1 MKIRFLICS
10 LLFMTL
16 ISCDSKDVV
25 VETDLSTLDKQQQL
39 WESKGIDSY
48 SFTQRISCFC
58 PQEYTQPKEVVVR
71 DGLVVSVA
79 GATYDADLDQ
89 SILTVDARFDYIR
102 KSLERNP
109 EASRVTY
116 DPIHG
121 FPTNFYFDFSFMIAD
136 EEIGYTFTD
145 FRSQEIE

>member
-58 PQEYTQPKEVVVR
+58 TQEYTQPKEVVVQS
-71 DGLVVSVA
+71 GVIVSVA
-79 GATYDADLDQ
+79 GVTYDADIHQ

-109 EASRVTY
+109 EASTVAY

>member
-1 MKIRFLICS
+1 MKIRPLILS
-10 LLFMTL
+10 LLFVNF
-16 ISCDSKDVV
+16 ISCDSKDIV

-58 PQEYTQPKEVVVR
+58 TQEYTQPKEVVVQS
-71 DGLVVSVA
+71 GVIVSVA
-79 GATYDADLDQ
+79 GVTYDADIHQ

-102 KSLERNP
+102 KSLERDP
-109 EASRVTY
+109 EAFSVEY
-116 DPIHG
+116 DSTSG
-121 FPTNFYFDFSFMIAD
+121 FPTSFYFDFSFMIAD

-145 FRSQEIE
+145 FTLQGT

>member
-58 PQEYTQPKEVVVR
+58 TQEYTQPKEVVVR

-89 SILTVDARFDYIR
+89 SILTVDARY
-102 KSLERNP
+102 
-109 EASRVTY
+109 
-116 DPIHG
+116 
-121 FPTNFYFDFSFMIAD
+121 
-136 EEIGYTFTD
+136 
-145 FRSQEIE
+145 

>member
-58 PQEYTQPKEVVVR
+58 TQEYTQPKEVVVR

-89 SILTVDARFDYIR
+89 SILTVDARIDYIR

>member
-25 VETDLSTLDKQQQL
+25 VETDLSTLDKQLQL

-58 PQEYTQPKEVVVR
+58 TQEYTQPKEVVVR
-71 DGLVVSVA
+71 DGVIVSVA
-79 GATYDADLDQ
+79 GVAYDAELQQ
-89 SILTVDARFDYIR
+89 SILTVAARFDYIR
-102 KSLERNP
+102 KSLAREP
-109 EASRVTY
+109 EMFSLEY
-116 DPIHG
+116 DAVYG
-121 FPTNFYFDFSFMIAD
+121 FPSRFYFDFSFMIAD
-136 EEIGYTFTD
+136 EEVDYTFTD
-145 FRSQEIE
+145 FTSQK

>member
-58 PQEYTQPKEVVVR
+58 TQEYTQPKEVVVR
-71 DGLVVSVA
+71 DGLVVLVA

-89 SILTVDARFDYIR
+89 SILTVDARIDYIR

-109 EASRVTY
+109 EAS
-116 DPIHG
+116 
-121 FPTNFYFDFSFMIAD
+121 
-136 EEIGYTFTD
+136 GYL
-145 FRSQEIE
+145 

>member
-48 SFTQRISCFC
+48 SFTQRISCF
-58 PQEYTQPKEVVVR
+58 PPKN
-71 DGLVVSVA
+71 
-79 GATYDADLDQ
+79 
-89 SILTVDARFDYIR
+89 IR
-102 KSLERNP
+102 SPKK
-109 EASRVTY
+109 
-116 DPIHG
+116 
-121 FPTNFYFDFSFMIAD
+121 
-136 EEIGYTFTD
+136 
-145 FRSQEIE
+145 

>member
-25 VETDLSTLDKQQQL
+25 VETDLSTLDKQLQL

-58 PQEYTQPKEVVVR
+58 TQEYTQPKEVVVR
-71 DGLVVSVA
+71 DGVIVSVSGVA
-79 GATYDADLDQ
+79 YDSELQQ
-89 SILTVDARFDYIR
+89 SFLTVAARFDYIR
-102 KSLERNP
+102 KSLAREP
-109 EASRVTY
+109 EMFSVEY
-116 DPIHG
+116 DAVYG
-121 FPTNFYFDFSFMIAD
+121 FPSRFYFDFSFMIAD
-136 EEIGYTFTD
+136 EEVDYTFTD
-145 FRSQEIE
+145 FTSQK